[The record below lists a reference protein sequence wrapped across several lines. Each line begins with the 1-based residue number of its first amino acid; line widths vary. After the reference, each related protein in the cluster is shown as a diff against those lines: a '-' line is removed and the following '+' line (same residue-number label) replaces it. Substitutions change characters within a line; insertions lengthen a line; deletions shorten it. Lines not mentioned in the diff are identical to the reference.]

1 MICFKCDRCGEVFD
15 GYKVDGF
22 NGIAKIKTE
31 KNGANII
38 AGEEP
43 IQLCPSCMVAL
54 GFSDDRKAYERIGI
68 IASEKYYR
76 WLHRLQDKEQ
86 SDE

>member
-43 IQLCPSCMVAL
+43 I
-54 GFSDDRKAYERIGI
+54 
-68 IASEKYYR
+68 
-76 WLHRLQDKEQ
+76 
-86 SDE
+86 

>member
-38 AGEEP
+38 AGRRTN
-43 IQLCPSCMVAL
+43 SAL
-54 GFSDDRKAYERIGI
+54 SVLHERT
-68 IASEKYYR
+68 E
-76 WLHRLQDKEQ
+76 
-86 SDE
+86 

>member
-31 KNGANII
+31 KKRSKHNRWRRTDST
-38 AGEEP
+38 
-43 IQLCPSCMVAL
+43 LSVL
-54 GFSDDRKAYERIGI
+54 HERI
-68 IASEKYYR
+68 E
-76 WLHRLQDKEQ
+76 
-86 SDE
+86 